1 MANPL
6 KLSPQWI
13 ENQILTEEYL
23 IRGGRF
29 MVCIIYTKG
38 GYYVTG
44 ESAPIN
50 PAEFT
55 EELGRKYSREEAVEK
70 IWTIEGIIARKQ
82 HYGDDAEVLE
92 SVSNIREIRI
102 DNVTPDQVE
111 FLKAAMNKRQVIEG
125 DTVYLNSG
133 SPELKVEGVVADKAT
148 CSYHQDGLYKRF
160 VEFDVACLTHTQPKE
175 TV

>member
-1 MANPL
+1 MANPM

-29 MVCIIYTKG
+29 MVCIIYTRG

-55 EELGRKYSREEAVEK
+55 EELGRKYSREEAVDK
-70 IWTIEGIIARKQ
+70 IWRIEGMIARKQ
-82 HYGDDAEVLE
+82 HYGEDSEVLE
-92 SVSNIREIRI
+92 SVSIKPRI
-102 DNVTPDQVE
+102 AV
-111 FLKAAMNKRQVIEG
+111 G

-133 SPELKVEGVVADKAT
+133 SPAMKVVEIVTGKAT
-148 CSYHQDGLYKRF
+148 CSWYDSLNDFTQHSK
-160 VEFDVACLTHTQPKE
+160 FDVACLTHINPK
-175 TV
+175 VPV

>member
-13 ENQILTEEYL
+13 ENQVLTEEYL

-55 EELGRKYSREEAVEK
+55 EELGRKYSREEAIEK
-70 IWTIEGIIARKQ
+70 IWKIEGIIARKQ

-92 SVSNIREIRI
+92 CVSNT
-102 DNVTPDQVE
+102 DVSFWDQVPE
-111 FLKAAMNKRQVIEG
+111 GFDFLISSTAYGETN
-125 DTVYLNSG
+125 
-133 SPELKVEGVVADKAT
+133 LKPIFHRYDAEED
-148 CSYHQDGLYKRF
+148 RF
-160 VEFDVACLTHTQPKE
+160 VDAEGSHWGGRVVREQPHAF
-175 TV
+175 TVKFRPGVTSLPSSLEI

>member
-13 ENQILTEEYL
+13 ENQVLTEEYL

-29 MVCIIYTKG
+29 MVCIIYTRG

-55 EELGRKYSREEAVEK
+55 EELGKKYSREEALDK
-70 IWTIEGIIARKQ
+70 IWRIEGIIARKQ
-82 HYGDDAEVLE
+82 HYGDDSEVLE
-92 SVSNIREIRI
+92 SVSNGHSIA
-102 DNVTPDQVE
+102 V
-111 FLKAAMNKRQVIEG
+111 G

-133 SPELKVEGVVADKAT
+133 GPKLTVEEIVTGKAT
-148 CSYHQDGLYKRF
+148 CSWYDSNNDCKQHVK
-160 VEFDVACLTHTQPKE
+160 FDVACLTHTDPKV
-175 TV
+175 TA

>member
-13 ENQILTEEYL
+13 ENQVLSEEYL

-55 EELGRKYSREEAVEK
+55 EELGKKYSREEALDK
-70 IWTIEGIIARKQ
+70 IWRIEGIIARKQ
-82 HYGDDAEVLE
+82 HYGDDSEVLE
-92 SVSNIREIRI
+92 CVSNKTSFS
-102 DNVTPDQVE
+102 V
-111 FLKAAMNKRQVIEG
+111 G
-125 DTVYLNSG
+125 DTVFLNSG
-133 SPELKVEGVVADKAT
+133 SPKLTIEGINGDKAS
-148 CSYHQDGLYKRF
+148 CSYYDTLNDHKQY
-160 VEFDVACLTHTQPKE
+160 VNFDVACLTFDKSKE
-175 TV
+175 NV